1 MIMMMMMMMTHN
13 DDGDD
18 DDDDDDVDN
27 MTHNDDDDVST
38 MTVFVG
44 CQPAPPLP
52 NPPNISSQHSKK
64 TLRQIKVGP

>member
-1 MIMMMMMMMTHN
+1 MMMMMMMMMMNNMTHN
-13 DDGDD
+13 DDDD
-18 DDDDDDVDN
+18 
-27 MTHNDDDDVST
+27 DDDDVST